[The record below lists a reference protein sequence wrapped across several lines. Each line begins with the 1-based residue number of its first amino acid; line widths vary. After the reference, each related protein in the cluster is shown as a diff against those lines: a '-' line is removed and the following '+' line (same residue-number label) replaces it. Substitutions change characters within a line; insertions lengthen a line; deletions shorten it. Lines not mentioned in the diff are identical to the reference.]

1 MVKETVTGAA
11 RLRDVPSDKFA
22 LCKKKKTERADK
34 LSFDIIG
41 GESVMPRGAWWGP
54 YRVLRDGYPDYLSD
68 EYFGYMK
75 DAELNFVCAVPNNVG
90 SHPEVIEE
98 SLSLCEKYNVGYFV
112 NDYSFRKCDEEEMKR
127 NLPRYINRAACIG
140 VHVFDEPYPEDF
152 AALKKATELYRKLT
166 DDSKPLYFNL
176 FPSYGKFGDDAVR
189 LKNYEKYLDD
199 FCSELGV
206 KMLSY
211 DYYAFKK
218 REYERGRLKL
228 FFDNLAIAGAVAKKH
243 SLPLWTFVQAGDA
256 FFGSGNDG
264 EKAFPTTDM
273 LIWNVNVNL
282 AYGAKA
288 MQYFTFIQPA
298 APYPEK
304 SFDMDCRSLGMI
316 GADGKKNIWFDAVKS
331 ANGTIRSLERF
342 LMNARHRGVM
352 ASGEKTVSLLDG
364 QTVLPSFGEIRR
376 ITGGETVTGCFD
388 YRGAP
393 AIYVVNNDYEKE
405 TVAHVELDAVYAF
418 EAIAKGKS
426 QAFAADKFTL
436 NLSAGEGVF
445 IRLL

>member
-1 MVKETVTGAA
+1 
-11 RLRDVPSDKFA
+11 
-22 LCKKKKTERADK
+22 
-34 LSFDIIG
+34 
-41 GESVMPRGAWWGP
+41 
-54 YRVLRDGYPDYLSD
+54 
-68 EYFGYMK
+68 
-75 DAELNFVCAVPNNVG
+75 
-90 SHPEVIEE
+90 
-98 SLSLCEKYNVGYFV
+98 
-112 NDYSFRKCDEEEMKR
+112 
-127 NLPRYINRAACIG
+127 
-140 VHVFDEPYPEDF
+140 
-152 AALKKATELYRKLT
+152 
-166 DDSKPLYFNL
+166 
-176 FPSYGKFGDDAVR
+176 
-189 LKNYEKYLDD
+189 
-199 FCSELGV
+199 
-206 KMLSY
+206 
-211 DYYAFKK
+211 
-218 REYERGRLKL
+218 
-228 FFDNLAIAGAVAKKH
+228 
-243 SLPLWTFVQAGDA
+243 
-256 FFGSGNDG
+256 
-264 EKAFPTTDM
+264 
-273 LIWNVNVNL
+273 
-282 AYGAKA
+282 
-288 MQYFTFIQPA
+288 
-298 APYPEK
+298 
-304 SFDMDCRSLGMI
+304 MI